1 MEALYE
7 VQGILIGIVGWA
19 ATALAVLSS
28 SRLNPTE
35 RRMMVV
41 CCWMLWMIPALGSLV
56 YRGLLTTDSAA
67 LLCGSTTFLLGMIAI
82 LSSRRAKTKV

>member
-1 MEALYE
+1 MEVFQEL
-7 VQGILIGIVGWA
+7 QGILIGIVGWA

-56 YRGLLTTDSAA
+56 YRGLLTTDVAA
-67 LLCGSTTFLLGMIAI
+67 LLCGGTTLALGMIAV
-82 LSSRRAKTKV
+82 LSGWRPKTRV

>member
-1 MEALYE
+1 MEIVQE
-7 VQGILIGIVGWA
+7 VQGLLIGIVGWA

-28 SRLNPTE
+28 TRLNPTE

-56 YRGLLTTDSAA
+56 YRGLITTDMAA
-67 LLCGSTTFLLGMIAI
+67 LLCGSTTIFLGMIAFF
-82 LSSRRAKTKV
+82 SGWRPKTRV

>member
-1 MEALYE
+1 MEVLYE

-28 SRLNPTE
+28 ARLKPTE

-67 LLCGSTTFLLGMIAI
+67 LLCGSTTILLGMIAVF
-82 LSSRRAKTKV
+82 SSWRPKTRV